1 MNKKFL
7 KLLGG
12 VAMVLPL
19 LFGTGCRK
27 LIPVP
32 NYVKPIE
39 LANLNTGMSKEQVK
53 TTLGGLP
60 PHEIFASDDEGC
72 ELVMY
77 KYKTPAKKTSP
88 LMMKRREGLTE
99 GDEFFVNESS
109 AYLYF
114 KNEKL
119 QTVVTD
125 KGQSDAIPAIGDMK
139 DFIAECDKKE
149 GGRGCTDPEA
159 LNFDEY
165 AFIENGSCTYCPCG
179 SIKNENF
186 NEKRPE
192 SSCNQKCILLE
203 QPVSEEEKEEGCT
216 NCDLIKGLLE
226 GKSNVNLNI
235 QMSLPAESSKPA
247 KTINLPMNTKSAAG
261 NKKAK
266 NETAKKSRLA
276 KLKEEVVGHK
286 PIID

>member
-1 MNKKFL
+1 MNKKLF
-7 KLLGG
+7 KLMGG
-12 VAMVLPL
+12 VALILPL

-53 TTLGGLP
+53 STLGNLP

-99 GDEFFVNESS
+99 GDEFFVNESD

-119 QTVVTD
+119 QTVVTSN
-125 KGQSDAIPAIGDMK
+125 GRNDAVPAIGDMK
-139 DFIAECDKKE
+139 DFMAECDKKE

-159 LNFDEY
+159 LNYDEF
-165 AFIENGSCTYCPCG
+165 AFIENGSCSYCPCG

-203 QPVSEEEKEEGCT
+203 QPLAAEEQEEGCT

-235 QMSLPAESSKPA
+235 QMSLPTETSRSA
-247 KTINLPMNTKSAAG
+247 KTVNIPMNNKSTAAP
-261 NKKAK
+261 
-266 NETAKKSRLA
+266 KKSKDAGAKQSRLN
-276 KLKEEVVGHK
+276 KLKAEVVGHK